1 METRSE
7 PSLSS
12 TLSTDHRS
20 DLDERCDHTNVSLLE
35 QENEIPADQLSTG
48 STVVGNKSQNTSHGG
63 ALAADPLYHEKSS
76 RMIAGWTLLDI
87 APGPPDL
94 LFRGMLK
101 SFTDGQD
108 SFPQLF
114 DRYLADPDLISSNY
128 SEVSQTTEDKYTIW
142 LGQMLNTYFSCLNGF
157 FAITTGINNDTAQ
170 FGDNNQTF
178 KLPPNVNGAW
188 KALYDSTGP
197 VNSSKNMFQARAWTS
212 EMTKFER
219 EEVIVTH
226 RVWVIAL
233 CFASIVL
240 IVSSLVAPVV
250 RHFLATG
257 VDVAMNI
264 SSLATRN
271 NPHMSLPQTGTFLDA
286 SDRARLL
293 YNHQVRF
300 GDADSTADVEIL
312 VIGSF
317 DRSGAQDIAK
327 VRKRRLYE

>member
-94 LFRGMLK
+94 LFR
-101 SFTDGQD
+101 
-108 SFPQLF
+108 
-114 DRYLADPDLISSNY
+114 
-128 SEVSQTTEDKYTIW
+128 
-142 LGQMLNTYFSCLNGF
+142 
-157 FAITTGINNDTAQ
+157 GINNDTAQ